1 MEMII
6 YEVEIFNSRARMFGM
21 ESSRRRYFSTRE
33 KAEKYVENFH
43 KEEKD
48 LDMRTRIN
56 EIEVE

>member
-1 MEMII
+1 MII

-33 KAEKYVENFH
+33 KAVKYTENFH